1 MKKHL
6 VGTLLGLV
14 LGTVFVWGADFWE
27 KKKFTEWSEKE
38 VSRMLTKS
46 PWARTVHVAL
56 GRTRGSR
63 DFGADRGGREGR
75 QDGDLGGG
83 GRGGGAGGGG
93 GGFGGRGGRGGG
105 VGGGLTPTIPLTIR
119 WFSALPVKQAIAN
132 RRFGTDA
139 GTSAQAAQMINRQE
153 THYIVAVSGVP
164 ARMFLGNPGRR
175 GSRSERDRSPSER
188 DGSRSERGRPSS
200 EERLKRV
207 SERLKSES
215 FLKIKGQEP
224 IRSDA
229 VHIDVGRGG
238 NTVDAQALRSG
249 AEIYVM
255 FPRTQEGSHVIT
267 VKDKDVEFV
276 TKIGEREV
284 KKKFKLKDMVYDGK
298 LEL

>member
-14 LGTVFVWGADFWE
+14 LGTVFILGADFWE

-38 VSRMLTKS
+38 VTRMLTKS
-46 PWARTVHVAL
+46 PWARTVDVAL
-56 GRTRGSR
+56 SRLRGSR
-63 DFGADRGGREGR
+63 QFGADRSSHGGRQG
-75 QDGDLGGG
+75 GDFGG
-83 GRGGGAGGGG
+83 GRGGSGRGGGGFGRGGMGGG
-93 GGFGGRGGRGGG
+93 GGFP
-105 VGGGLTPTIPLTIR
+105 PTVRLTIR
-119 WFSALPVKQAIAN
+119 WFSAVPIKQAIAK

-139 GTSAQAAQMINRQE
+139 GTSAQAAQIINRQE
-153 THYIVAVSGVP
+153 THYILGVSGVP
-164 ARMFLGNPGRR
+164 GRMLLSNPGRR
-175 GSRSERDRSPSER
+175 GSESGRGRSPAERDT
-188 DGSRSERGRPSS
+188 SRSGRDTSRA

-224 IRSDA
+224 IPADA
-229 VHIDVGRGG
+229 VHIEVGRGG

-255 FPRTQEGSHVIT
+255 FPRTQESSHVIN